1 MNPLRIERPHYFTGE
16 ALLTDDFICEQSFQ
30 MGMLAT
36 HNVSLYT
43 YGIATGLVVSEPE
56 DNNGVQQVQI
66 SAGVA
71 IDRLG
76 RQIILLQKMA
86 LPLNDIQPS
95 TTYFI
100 TINYAEV
107 FADYSNDTGTPG
119 YKRIVQQ
126 PQLKYL
132 RNLDEPGINIL
143 LAAVSFDAN
152 SDISNLT
159 YQSQNKQRQYV
170 ATSVG
175 AVRFMTADSGV
186 NTNESVAETTVMPE
200 TRHAQILAQTEGS
213 GDQTNYYLEFDA
225 PRSQFM
231 GHLSS
236 RGNFGIGVDQP
247 VANLQIDAVTFK
259 GRGRFTTKG
268 VQVTFD
274 TVTSPPFQ
282 VGDILISDKSVGNG
296 EQQKRTI
303 KTIISQGTLVSVD
316 KAFSPELTNTTYT
329 YIRAALAR
337 FAVNSS
343 ASSLFQVN
351 YDGSVGLGAVA
362 AKSGQSCPNALTITS
377 DRKVGIALS
386 SGVPTATLDV
396 NGNIN
401 TTGITSSGKIVA
413 QSFEGNGSGL
423 KNLNIISDWVKET
436 PGSNASNLYYTSGNV
451 GIQDSNPEASLSVGG
466 GLAAIGS
473 GVISRINNT
482 VVKGYNT
489 AFLDQVKPGDTLA
502 IGTLNEQR
510 AVLAS
515 QPISDIVM
523 EVNPQFPIPVIASAF
538 SVLSAATGDVTSGTG
553 KLTSN
558 GTTINGDK
566 TNFTTL
572 NAGDTIII
580 PRFTASAAIVQTCNV
595 VSVASDTSLTLSSAF
610 SGAVSGLTWQ
620 YVVTGSDPVTG
631 NGKITVKEDPINNP
645 GNLIVTGDGSNFK
658 TAFPNGTG
666 QIIASPVVSGKP
678 QPWRVES
685 VTDHNTLTLLATPDN
700 STPLFDA
707 TTSAFMVTN
716 GLLAKFQTNSE
727 NGVLDGETEATLP
740 PAMLI
745 LNNSD
750 PVHPNT
756 VGINVELKDILAEYA
771 LQVNGAVSFSGGGN
785 FDDLTVNTLLAKQSI
800 TVNNTAPSGNL
811 LAVGGPVGTNN
822 LLTVSA
828 TAVTVSP
835 TLSVQ
840 GTVTATSNV
849 SSTTQLQAPVVL
861 GTTSVQSPTAISNA
875 LNVTGLSID
884 AAGTVSLLGSR
895 QSWSLSSGN
904 TAVNSVQASTDGFVY
919 GVISQKNMDGLY
931 WGVITATS
939 RTGSSNGAVVCTM
952 AAATTTV
959 QYTTPDGKGST
970 TAWVAVP
977 GSFTMPVRKGEFWNV
992 AFQSGIRGFSSPNAA
1007 IYWIPL
1013 GNGSA
1018 SPYTAPVAFDSPDS
1032 SEISVAS
1039 GDSVTQPA
1047 PDTSDTSATSTRAS
1061 GSDIS
1066 IVKAMPQAVAA
1077 SSMLTDASSPS
1088 VDDLN
1093 RLAVQLSSIPNS
1105 EISGVLSSAIVAPVP
1120 PESSGSAQGNVVNTS
1135 DNIDTNSHPVTPVD
1149 TAWTGVDTVSADTD
1163 TANTGTGDSGNV
1175 ADQFHQSLHN
1185 MVVPTPGANG
1195 GLATSVQD
1203 TINHRVSNLTNVL
1216 DSVTHTSASEA
1227 ERQQFVQELQKIVC
1241 STAPNGDVV
1250 AKPLDEQSVQDLI
1263 YTTSKLTGHQF
1274 TPDQE
1279 AALGAGIKALVQINE
1294 SDANRNNLSLIK
1306 KNVDMFIDSLQQS
1319 LDMQFSTED
1328 RRSLLRGLVT
1338 LVGDGRTRPEVA
1350 MTPPITPPVSADAS
1364 TQEIAVPASE
1374 PGAETTSPL
1383 APVAQS
1389 DAESSPGA
1397 ITLPANTESGT
1408 GGSS

>member
-1 MNPLRIERPHYFTGE
+1 MNSLRIERPHYFTGE
-16 ALLTDDFICEQSFQ
+16 ALLTDDFVCEQSFQ

-36 HNVSLYT
+36 HNASLYT

-56 DNNGVQQVQI
+56 ANNGVQQVQV

-71 IDRLG
+71 IDQLG

-107 FADYSNDTGTPG
+107 FADYSDETGTPG

-143 LAAVSFDAN
+143 LAAVSFDDN
-152 SDISNLT
+152 RNISKLT

-175 AVRFMTADSGV
+175 AVRFITADSGV
-186 NTNESVAETTVMPE
+186 NTNEIVAETTVMPE
-200 TRHAQILAQTEGS
+200 AGHAQILAQTEGS

-231 GHLSS
+231 GHLST
-236 RGNFGIGVDQP
+236 RGNFGVGVDQP

-259 GRGRFTTKG
+259 GRGTFTTKG
-268 VQVTFD
+268 VQVSFD
-274 TVTSPPFQ
+274 VVTSPPFQ
-282 VGDILISDKSVGNG
+282 VGDVLISDQSVGNG
-296 EQQKRTI
+296 VQQKRTI
-303 KTIISQGTLVSVD
+303 KTVLSQGTLVKVD
-316 KAFSPELTNTTYT
+316 TPFSPDLTNTTYT

-362 AKSGQSCPNALTITS
+362 AANNEQTGPNALTITS

-386 SGVPTATLDV
+386 GGAPTATLDV

-436 PGSNASNLYYTSGNV
+436 PGSNASNLYYNSGNV
-451 GIQDSNPEASLSVGG
+451 GIQDSNPKASLSVGG
-466 GLAAIGS
+466 GLAIIGS
-473 GVISRINNT
+473 GVISNINNT
-482 VVKGYNT
+482 TVTGYNT
-489 AFLDQVKPGDTLA
+489 AFVDQVKPGDMLT

-515 QPISDIVM
+515 QPTSDTVM
-523 EVNPQFPIPVIASAF
+523 KVNPQFAIPVIASAF

-553 KLTSN
+553 TITSD
-558 GTTINGDK
+558 GTTINGNG
-566 TNFTTL
+566 TAFTQL
-572 NAGDTIII
+572 NAGDTLII
-580 PRFTASAAIVQTCNV
+580 PRFTASAAIVQTCDV
-595 VSVASDTSLTLSSAF
+595 VSVTSDTSLTLSSAF
-610 SGAVSGLTWQ
+610 SGVVKGLEWQ
-620 YVVTGSDPVTG
+620 YSVDGSTQVK
-631 NGKITVKEDPINNP
+631 GKGTITVAES
-645 GNLIVTGDGSNFK
+645 GSLIVTGDGSNFLG
-658 TAFPNGTG
+658 AFPSKTG
-666 QIIASPVVSGKP
+666 RIIASPVISGAP
-678 QPWRVES
+678 QSWRVHS
-685 VTDHNTLTLLATPDN
+685 VTDQNTLTLVTMSNN
-700 STPLFDA
+700 STPLFNA
-707 TTSAFMVTN
+707 ATSAFMVTN
-716 GLLAKFQTNSE
+716 GLLAKFQTNSD
-727 NGVLDGETEATLP
+727 NGVLDEKTETTLP

-745 LNNSD
+745 VNNSN
-750 PVHPNT
+750 PKLPNT
-756 VGINVELKDILAEYA
+756 VGINVELTGIDSAYA

-785 FDDLTVNTLLAKQSI
+785 FDDLTVNTLLANQSI
-800 TVNNTAPSGNL
+800 TINNAAPSGNL
-811 LAVGGPVGTNN
+811 LTVGGPVGTNN
-822 LLTVSA
+822 LLTVNT
-828 TAVTVSP
+828 TAVTVGP

-849 SSTTQLQAPVVL
+849 NSTTQLQAPAVV
-861 GTTSVQSPTAISNA
+861 GTTSVQTPTAISNA

-904 TAVNSVQASTDGFVY
+904 TAVNSIQAVTDGFVY

-1013 GNGSA
+1013 GNGST
-1018 SPYTAPVAFDSPDS
+1018 SPYTAPVASDSPDIRAVS
-1032 SEISVAS
+1032 A
-1039 GDSVTQPA
+1039 DSVIPFA
-1047 PDTSDTSATSTRAS
+1047 PDARAMALS

-1066 IVKAMPQAVAA
+1066 MVKAMPQAVAA
-1077 SSMLTDASSPS
+1077 SPVLTNASGPS

-1093 RLAVQLSSIPNS
+1093 QLAVQLSSIPNS
-1105 EISGVLSSAIVAPVP
+1105 EISGVSSSASLAPVAPES
-1120 PESSGSAQGNVVNTS
+1120 PESAQGNAATAS
-1135 DNIDTNSHPVTPVD
+1135 DNIDANSEPITPGD
-1149 TAWTGVDTVSADTD
+1149 TARTDVATVPEDTVSTEAVV
-1163 TANTGTGDSGNV
+1163 SSNV

-1203 TINHRVSNLTNVL
+1203 TINQRVSNLTKVL

-1263 YTTSKLTGHQF
+1263 DTTSKLTGHQF
-1274 TPDQE
+1274 TPEQE
-1279 AALGAGIKALVQINE
+1279 AVLGEGIKALVQINE
-1294 SDANRNNLSLIK
+1294 SDASRNNLSLIK
-1306 KNVDMFIDSLQQS
+1306 KNVDLFIDSLQQS
-1319 LDMQFSTED
+1319 LDMQFSSDD

-1350 MTPPITPPVSADAS
+1350 MTPPITPPSAADTAAPA
-1364 TQEIAVPASE
+1364 IDVPVTE
-1374 PGAETTSPL
+1374 PVTNTTSTP
-1383 APVAQS
+1383 APVAQP
-1389 DAESSPGA
+1389 DAETASGEVTP
-1397 ITLPANTESGT
+1397 PANSDSIT
-1408 GGSS
+1408 GGNS

>member
-43 YGIATGLVVSEPE
+43 YGIASGLVVSEPE

-186 NTNESVAETTVMPE
+186 NTNEIVAETTVMPE

-259 GRGRFTTKG
+259 GRGTFTTKG

-362 AKSGQSCPNALTITS
+362 AAKNEQSGPNALTITS

-515 QPISDIVM
+515 QPTSDIVM

-595 VSVASDTSLTLSSAF
+595 ASVASDTSLTLSSAF

-685 VTDHNTLTLLATPDN
+685 VTDQNTLTLLATPDN

-727 NGVLDGETEATLP
+727 NGVLDGETEASLP

-811 LAVGGPVGTNN
+811 LAVGGPIGTNN

-849 SSTTQLQAPVVL
+849 SSTTQLQAPVVV
-861 GTTSVQSPTAISNA
+861 GTSSVKTPSAISNA
-875 LNVTGLSID
+875 MSVTGLSID
-884 AAGTVSLLGSR
+884 AAGTVSLFGSR
-895 QSWSLSSGN
+895 NSWSLNSGN
-904 TAVNSVQASTDGFVY
+904 TAVNSIQAATDGFVY
-919 GVISQKNMDGLY
+919 GVISQQNMDKMY

-959 QYTTPDGKGST
+959 QYTTPDGKGSKP
-970 TAWVAVP
+970 AWAAVP

-992 AFQSGIRGFSSPNAA
+992 TFQSGIHDFASPNAA

-1013 GNGSA
+1013 GNGST
-1018 SPYTAPVAFDSPDS
+1018 SPYTAPIASDTLDTPDVSGISPASTASMTQLNSVTSAMALSGGD
-1032 SEISVAS
+1032 ISMAKDIPTNAS
-1039 GDSVTQPA
+1039 G
-1047 PDTSDTSATSTRAS
+1047 
-1061 GSDIS
+1061 
-1066 IVKAMPQAVAA
+1066 
-1077 SSMLTDASSPS
+1077 PS

-1093 RLAVQLSSIPNS
+1093 QVAVQLSSIPNS
-1105 EISGVLSSAIVAPVP
+1105 VISGQSSNSTPATGAPGS
-1120 PESSGSAQGNVVNTS
+1120 PELAQDNDATEL
-1135 DNIDTNSHPVTPVD
+1135 DNIDANSQSLALADATRTVVGTN
-1149 TAWTGVDTVSADTD
+1149 
-1163 TANTGTGDSGNV
+1163 ANGTGEVDSSNV
-1175 ADQFHQSLHN
+1175 AEQFNHSLHN
-1185 MVVPTPGANG
+1185 MLAPSPGENG
-1195 GLATSVQD
+1195 GLIASVQD
-1203 TINHRVSNLTNVL
+1203 TINQRVSNLTKVL
-1216 DSVTHTSASEA
+1216 DSVTQTSASEA

-1263 YTTSKLTGHQF
+1263 DTTSKLTGHQF

-1306 KNVDMFIDSLQQS
+1306 KNVDMFIDSLQHS

-1350 MTPPITPPVSADAS
+1350 MTPPITPPVSADAAA
-1364 TQEIAVPASE
+1364 QEIAVPASE
-1374 PGAETTSPL
+1374 PGADTTSPL
-1383 APVAQS
+1383 APVAQP
-1389 DAESSPGA
+1389 DAESSHGA
-1397 ITLPANTESGT
+1397 ITPPANTDSGT

>member
-1 MNPLRIERPHYFTGE
+1 MSSLRIERPHYFTGE

-36 HNVSLYT
+36 HNASLYT

-56 DNNGVQQVQI
+56 ANNGVQQVQV

-71 IDRLG
+71 IDQLG

-86 LPLNDIQPS
+86 LSLNDIQPS

-107 FADYSNDTGTPG
+107 FADYSDETGTPG

-143 LAAVSFDAN
+143 LAAVSFDDN
-152 SDISNLT
+152 RSISKLT

-175 AVRFMTADSGV
+175 AVRFITADSGV
-186 NTNESVAETTVMPE
+186 NTNEIVAEAAVMPE
-200 TRHAQILAQTEGS
+200 AGHAQILAQTEGS

-236 RGNFGIGVDQP
+236 RGNFGVGVDQP

-259 GRGRFTTKG
+259 GRGTFTTKG
-268 VQVTFD
+268 VQVSFD
-274 TVTSPPFQ
+274 VVTSPPFQ
-282 VGDILISDKSVGNG
+282 VGDVLISDQSVGNG
-296 EQQKRTI
+296 VQQKRTI
-303 KTIISQGTLVSVD
+303 KTIMSQGSLVKVD
-316 KAFSPELTNTTYT
+316 TPFSPDLTNTTYT

-362 AKSGQSCPNALTITS
+362 AANNEQAGPNALTITP

-386 SGVPTATLDV
+386 GGIPTATLDV

-436 PGSNASNLYYTSGNV
+436 PGSNASNLYYNSGNV
-451 GIQDSNPEASLSVGG
+451 GIQDSNPKASLSVGG
-466 GLAAIGS
+466 GLAIIGS
-473 GVISRINNT
+473 GVISRIDNT
-482 VVKGYNT
+482 VVTGYNT
-489 AFLDQVKPGDTLA
+489 AFVDQVKPGDMLA

-515 QPISDIVM
+515 QPTSDTVM
-523 EVNPQFPIPVIASAF
+523 KVNPQFAIPVIASAF

-553 KLTSN
+553 TITSD
-558 GTTINGDK
+558 GTTINGNG
-566 TNFTTL
+566 TTFTQL
-572 NAGDTIII
+572 SAGDTVII
-580 PRFTASAAIVQTCNV
+580 PRFTASAAIVQTCDV
-595 VSVASDTSLTLSSAF
+595 VSVTSNSSLTLKRAF
-610 SGAVSGLTWQ
+610 SGVVNGLEWQ
-620 YVVTGSDPVTG
+620 YSVDGSTPVK
-631 NGKITVKEDPINNP
+631 GKGTITVAES
-645 GNLIVTGDGSNFK
+645 GSLIVTGDGSNFLD
-658 TAFPNGTG
+658 AFPSKTG
-666 QIIASPVVSGKP
+666 QIIASPVISGAP
-678 QPWRVES
+678 QSWRVLS
-685 VTDHNTLTLLATPDN
+685 VTDQNTLTLVPTLDN
-700 STPLFDA
+700 STPLFNA
-707 TTSAFMVTN
+707 ATSAFMVTN
-716 GLLAKFQTNSE
+716 GLLAKFQTNSD
-727 NGVLDGETEATLP
+727 NGVLDEKTEATLP

-745 LNNSD
+745 VNNSNTKC
-750 PVHPNT
+750 PNT
-756 VGINVELKDILAEYA
+756 VGINVELTGINPAYA

-800 TVNNTAPSGNL
+800 TINNAAPSGNL
-811 LAVGGPVGTNN
+811 LTVGGPAGTNN
-822 LLTVSA
+822 LLTVST

-840 GTVTATSNV
+840 GTVTATGNV
-849 SSTTQLQAPVVL
+849 SSTTQLQAPALV
-861 GTTSVQSPTAISNA
+861 GTTSVQTPTAISNA

-884 AAGTVSLLGSR
+884 AAGAVSLLGSR

-904 TAVNSVQASTDGFVY
+904 TAVNSIQAVTDGFVY

-1018 SPYTAPVAFDSPDS
+1018 SPYTPPVASDSPASVTPLTPDTA
-1032 SEISVAS
+1032 VAS
-1039 GDSVTQPA
+1039 A
-1047 PDTSDTSATSTRAS
+1047 MALS
-1061 GSDIS
+1061 GSDVS
-1066 IVKAMPQAVAA
+1066 MVKAMPQAVAA
-1077 SSMLTDASSPS
+1077 SSTLTNVPGPS

-1093 RLAVQLSSIPNS
+1093 QLAVQLSSIPNS
-1105 EISGVLSSAIVAPVP
+1105 EISGVSSSASVAPIAPVT
-1120 PESSGSAQGNVVNTS
+1120 PESPESVQSNAATVS
-1135 DNIDTNSHPVTPVD
+1135 DNIDANSQPVAPGETARTN
-1149 TAWTGVDTVSADTD
+1149 VDTVPVGT
-1163 TANTGTGDSGNV
+1163 NTSSTEAVDSSNV

-1203 TINHRVSNLTNVL
+1203 TINQRVSNLTKVL
-1216 DSVTHTSASEA
+1216 DSVTNTSASEA

-1263 YTTSKLTGHQF
+1263 DTTSKLTGHQF
-1274 TPDQE
+1274 TPEQE
-1279 AALGAGIKALVQINE
+1279 TVLGDGIKALVQINE

-1319 LDMQFSTED
+1319 LDMQFSTDD

-1350 MTPPITPPVSADAS
+1350 MTPPITPPSAADAAAPA
-1364 TQEIAVPASE
+1364 IAVPVTE
-1374 PGAETTSPL
+1374 PVTNTTNAP
-1383 APVAQS
+1383 APVAQPDTEAAS
-1389 DAESSPGA
+1389 GA
-1397 ITLPANTESGT
+1397 TTPPANTDNDA
-1408 GGSS
+1408 GGNS